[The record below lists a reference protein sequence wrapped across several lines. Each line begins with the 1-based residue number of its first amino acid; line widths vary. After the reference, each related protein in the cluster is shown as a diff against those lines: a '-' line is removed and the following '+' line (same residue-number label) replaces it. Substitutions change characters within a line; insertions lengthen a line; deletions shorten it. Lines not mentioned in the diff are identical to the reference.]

1 MSSYTSV
8 DMVKILHILCRWEL
22 QSETTENAGRANGNA
37 NNVTRTTTLKRVA
50 GNSRGGRA
58 NKRGRGRQNTVGRG
72 AFVRATGETS
82 INGSCFVCG
91 ETSHWANNCPNRN
104 V

>member
-1 MSSYTSV
+1 
-8 DMVKILHILCRWEL
+8 MVKIFHILCRWEL
-22 QSETTENAGRANGNA
+22 QSETTENADRANRIA
-37 NNVTRTTTLKRVA
+37 NNITRTTTLNRGVT
-50 GNSRGGRA
+50 GSSRAGRA

-104 V
+104 L